1 MSDGADAI
9 VVCGG
14 GVIGCACAYYL
25 TQLGQRVIVIER
37 ASDVGQFASGRAGG
51 FLARDWSD
59 ELSRVS
65 FDMFA
70 ALSDDFKAEID
81 YRPVDALSVN
91 VVGPAADEQ
100 DSSTTAS
107 WMRSSC
113 SVDAVIGTTKD
124 SAQCHPQKLTR
135 ALLRRAVGAQLIRN
149 ASVTRLSKNGVV
161 YETMTDNV
169 KTEVELRAKTVVL
182 ALGPWS
188 SFAASWLPALA
199 PLRRVVPQ
207 KAHSIIVRPQ
217 DSDKIPAQCL
227 FLGGFVGKMESPE
240 IYPRPDGTVYVCAGV
255 PEEAELNDSAEEI
268 PTCDEA
274 VDGMKIVLR
283 DVSTHLADAAEETR
297 QACFLPSSQRPIIS
311 KVATTN
317 DIETTVIVAT
327 GHSVW
332 GILRSLATGKA
343 VAHLAVNGES
353 AEVNLKSY
361 RI

>member
-1 MSDGADAI
+1 MSDDDPI

-14 GVIGCACAYYL
+14 GVIGCACAYFL

-37 ASDVGQFASGRAGG
+37 ANDVGQFASGRAGG

-70 ALSDDFKAEID
+70 SLPDDFKAEID
-81 YRPVDALSVN
+81 YRQVDVLSVN
-91 VVGPAADEQ
+91 VDRPAVD
-100 DSSTTAS
+100 DSSSTAVAG
-107 WMRSSC
+107 WMRSNC
-113 SVDAVIGTTKD
+113 SVESVIGTTQN

-135 ALLRRAVGAQLIRN
+135 ALLRRAVGAQLIRG
-149 ASVTRLSKNGVV
+149 SVTRLSKNGVV
-161 YETMTDNV
+161 YESLTDNV
-169 KTEVELRAKTVVL
+169 KVEVELRARAVVL

-188 SFAASWLPALA
+188 SFAAAWLPELA
-199 PLRRVVPQ
+199 PLRRIVPH

-217 DSDKIPAQCL
+217 DFDKIPAQCL
-227 FLGGFVGKMESPE
+227 FLGGSVGKMESPE

-255 PEEAELNDSAEEI
+255 PEEAELTDSAEEI

-283 DVSTHLADAAEETR
+283 DVSRHLADAEEEIR

-317 DIETTVIVAT
+317 DIETTVIVAA

-343 VAHLAVNGES
+343 VAELAVNGQS
-353 AEVNLKSY
+353 QVVNLRSY
-361 RI
+361 KI